1 MSRLARL
8 LFPAVVLLAAY
19 YAVFGGEY
27 SLLELRRARAAEERE
42 RRELAELERQID
54 SLRAWADSMEV
65 DPVTLERLA
74 RERFGMIREG
84 EVLYRIVEPDTATVD
99 SVGADP
105 DVPGR

>member
-1 MSRLARL
+1 MSRLVRL
-8 LFPAVVLLAAY
+8 VFPAIVLLAAY

-84 EVLYRIVEPDTATVD
+84 EVLYRIVEPDTSAVED
-99 SVGADP
+99 SVTADE
-105 DVPGR
+105 GR

>member
-8 LFPAVVLLAAY
+8 GFPAIVLLAGY

-65 DPVTLERLA
+65 DPVTLERIA
-74 RERFGMIREG
+74 RERFGMIRDG
-84 EVLYRIVEPDTATVD
+84 EVLYRIVEPDTSTAD
-99 SVGADP
+99 SVEVGDA
-105 DVPGR
+105 R